1 MVLNRQINYQ
11 LRRFLLGLCVIATII
26 TVIAI
31 IATKLLYGSIPAAGF
46 DSSIRDNVAAVP
58 ASTNPENEIDIGDEE
73 ELLKLS
79 SVPPDNNT
87 TKNKLAAATTNGNKL
102 KLTTSMDSIVRDFL
116 TPNVRHYRQFD
127 I

>member
-31 IATKLLYGSIPAAGF
+31 IATKLLYGSIPAASF
-46 DSSIRDNVAAVP
+46 DSSVRDNVAAIP
-58 ASTNPENEIDIGDEE
+58 TSTNPENEIDIGDEE